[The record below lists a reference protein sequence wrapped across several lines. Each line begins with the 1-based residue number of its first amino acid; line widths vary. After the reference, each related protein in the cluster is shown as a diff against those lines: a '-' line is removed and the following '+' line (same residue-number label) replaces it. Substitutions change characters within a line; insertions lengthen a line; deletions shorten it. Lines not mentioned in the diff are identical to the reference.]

1 MASSLSSGP
10 HDDYS
15 SCGIYEMD
23 GCMIVPVPGFIHRSL
38 VDELKARVL
47 SGIDKQP
54 VRGII
59 MDMSAVPVL
68 EGLLF
73 SLFYEMVKMI
83 ELMGV
88 RTVFV
93 GFQPGV
99 AVTLVDLDVDIHDIV
114 TAFDL
119 KDGMSLLDDLSA
131 EIFHE

>member
-1 MASSLSSGP
+1 MAPSLSPGSRE
-10 HDDYS
+10 DYS
-15 SCGIYEMD
+15 SSAIYELNS
-23 GCMIVPVPGFIHRSL
+23 CIIVPVPGYIHRSL
-38 VDELKARVL
+38 VHELKARVL
-47 SGIDKQP
+47 AGIDKQP

-73 SLFYEMVKMI
+73 SLLYEMVKMI

-99 AVTLVDLDVDIHDIV
+99 AVTLVDLDVDIHDII

-119 KDGMSLLDDLSA
+119 KEGMSLLDDLSA
-131 EIFHE
+131 ETLHE